1 MKFVRLTIISILVMS
16 FFSATSLYAADL
28 SKLEKRIDNCEEVM
42 REVIQMPDK
51 GIPTDLLSKCA
62 GVAVFPYVIKGGF
75 FVGARFGRGIVL
87 AHDPKTNKWHPPAFF
102 TVGGGSFGLQFGA
115 QAIDLILV
123 IMNKRG
129 LEGLLQ
135 DKFTLGGDA
144 AVAAG
149 PLGRNASADTDLLLK
164 AGIFSYSRTKGV
176 FAGIALKGAVIM
188 PDKDANHTYYDGAV
202 KTEEILFGD
211 KLIPPASSKELLETL
226 RKASVKQ

>member
-1 MKFVRLTIISILVMS
+1 MKALRLVISLVLIMT
-16 FFSATSLYAADL
+16 FFASSALYAADL
-28 SKLEKRIDNCEEVM
+28 AKLERRIQNCDEIINEVM
-42 REVIQMPDK
+42 QMPDK
-51 GIPTDLLSKCA
+51 AIPTDLLSKCA
-62 GVAVFPYVIKGGF
+62 AVAVFPYVLKGGF
-75 FVGARFGRGIVL
+75 FVGARFGRGIVV
-87 AHDPKTNKWHPPAFF
+87 AHDPKTGRWKSPAFF

-164 AGIFSYSRTKGV
+164 AGILSYSRSKGL
-176 FAGIALKGAVIM
+176 FAGVAVKGAVIM
-188 PDKDANHTYYDGAV
+188 PDKGANHTYYSGPVNV
-202 KTEEILFGD
+202 KEIVFGNSI
-211 KLIPPASSKELLETL
+211 IPPASSEELLKTL
-226 RKASVKQ
+226 NKFSR